1 MNPLR
6 IEELKAR
13 LSSMLDEIISEHAG
27 GLENLS
33 DTTQPLPDSV
43 DQASQETDI
52 KISLALRERERE
64 RARDIR
70 FALRQ
75 IEDGTYGVCEECGE
89 PIAFARLVAFP
100 ATTLCVHCKEALE
113 QEEAYALAR

>member
-6 IEELKAR
+6 IEELKTR
-13 LSSMLDEIISEHAG
+13 LTAMLDEIISEHAG
-27 GLENLS
+27 GLEFLS
-33 DTTQPLPDSV
+33 DGSQALPDSV
-43 DQASQETDI
+43 DQASMETDI
-52 KISLALRERERE
+52 KISLAMRERERQ

-89 PIAFARLVAFP
+89 QIAVARLMAFP